1 MTHGWSHSHQVPRFQ
16 TLCWQN
22 WHLHSQAWLPLNTLM
37 SLGKKK
43 KREKQTSCLTPESR
57 QRVFCHPPQSIPGIL
72 PHFLSHPI
80 LPSRGAWTNPPKPCP
95 HVSFPSLPWWRADP
109 QPARRAEGVD
119 MGSNCPYSDTVN

>member
-43 KREKQTSCLTPESR
+43 KGKNKHPASPLNPDKGCSVTLPNPSLGYFLISCLI
-57 QRVFCHPPQSIPGIL
+57 Q
-72 PHFLSHPI
+72 
-80 LPSRGAWTNPPKPCP
+80 
-95 HVSFPSLPWWRADP
+95 SFPVWGHGQIHQSHAPMSVSHHFPGGGQILNQQGEQKGWIWGLIVPI
-109 QPARRAEGVD
+109 QIL
-119 MGSNCPYSDTVN
+119 